1 MSEHINKFDNW
12 IRERFVEINTELEN
26 LYFDQVKGLSIDETI
41 IARLKQDLLAEGRQL
56 LVDLLAENQLPKDH
70 GDAFALLG
78 SIGLYMAA
86 CRRHGMGGTDK
97 DRVSPLKEASTL
109 SLRLGSA
116 MGVAPRF
123 VASHLSTANRAAK
136 GRYRSFTSLK
146 DEIVF
151 LDYNTRGV
159 IAYKKAA
166 DALLRILPL
175 GIGNP
180 ISRDLLQDAKQA
192 LDDVLKCNIAL
203 NDELD
208 VDRFFYNVRPYYK
221 TYKVGKIDYRGANAG
236 DFAGINEIDMILGL
250 ADSQDEFYLGIL
262 LEKLPYV
269 LPQDQG
275 RLRECMQ
282 LPNLMDLLLT
292 EAREADAETLER
304 IKANIV
310 MFLEVCSSHAE
321 GATYHHNVLI
331 DRYIDKPATD
341 LPKSQF
347 EDVTSSGPPLNVLLD
362 MLAKIRDLR
371 VGADRND
378 MVTRHSD
385 LEELKKLV
393 SV

>member
-1 MSEHINKFDNW
+1 MLLIQG
-12 IRERFVEINTELEN
+12 RE
-26 LYFDQVKGLSIDETI
+26 
-41 IARLKQDLLAEGRQL
+41 L
-56 LVDLLAENQLPKDH
+56 LVDVLAENQLPKDH

-292 EAREADAETLER
+292 EAREADADTLER

-371 VGADRND
+371 VGADRDD
-378 MVTRHSD
+378 MVTRHND

-393 SV
+393 SA